1 MATSSMLRSV
11 TIKDKGQ
18 CRKLICALERA
29 ESMKTAKKS
38 VSLKA
43 HDMTPEQMREIFGQ
57 GSK

>member
-29 ESMKTAKKS
+29 ESMKSTKKPAA
-38 VSLKA
+38 LKA
-43 HDMTPEQMREIFGQ
+43 RDMTPEQMREIFGQ